1 MTDYSASS
9 WKVVAITI
17 AILAVTTFGLI
28 KFLDFYDHTW
38 GSKSLSAVSEADFVV
53 NDGYSVEALDY
64 SVIIDQR
71 TGMEYLYFPGYGVTP
86 YIDEN
91 GDVLKVVE

>member
-1 MTDYSASS
+1 MGGFSS
-9 WKVVAITI
+9 GKVAAITI
-17 AILAVTTFGLI
+17 AILIVATFGLI

-91 GDVLKVVE
+91 GEPLKVVE

>member
-1 MTDYSASS
+1 MAYHYYSVG
-9 WKVVAITI
+9 KVAAITI
-17 AILAVTTFGLI
+17 AVVLILSFGMI
-28 KFLDFYDHTW
+28 AFLDYYDHTW
-38 GSKSLSAVSEADFVV
+38 GSKSLSAVSEADFVI
-53 NDGYSVEALDY
+53 NDGYSLKVLNY

>member
-1 MTDYSASS
+1 MGGVNPG
-9 WKVVAITI
+9 KVAAITI
-17 AILAVTTFGLI
+17 AIPVVVTFVLI
-28 KFLDFYDHTW
+28 IFFDFYVHTW

-86 YIDEN
+86 YIDKN

>member
-1 MTDYSASS
+1 MGGFSS
-9 WKVVAITI
+9 GKVAAITI
-17 AILAVTTFGLI
+17 AILVVATFGLI

-71 TGMEYLYFPGYGVTP
+71 TGIEYLYFPGYGVTP

-91 GDVLKVVE
+91 GDVLRVVE

>member
-1 MTDYSASS
+1 MGGFCHG
-9 WKVVAITI
+9 KVAAITI
-17 AILAVTTFGLI
+17 AILAVLTFGAI

>member
-1 MTDYSASS
+1 MGGFSS
-9 WKVVAITI
+9 GKVATITI
-17 AILAVTTFGLI
+17 AILVVATFGLI

-53 NDGYSVEALDY
+53 NDGYSLEALDY

-71 TGMEYLYFPGYGVTP
+71 SGIEYLYFPGYGVTP

-91 GDVLKVVE
+91 GNVLKVVE

>member
-1 MTDYSASS
+1 MGGFSS
-9 WKVVAITI
+9 GKVAAITI
-17 AILAVTTFGLI
+17 AILIVATFGLI

>member
-1 MTDYSASS
+1 MGGFSS
-9 WKVVAITI
+9 GKVAAITI
-17 AILAVTTFGLI
+17 AILIVATFGLI

-38 GSKSLSAVSEADFVV
+38 GSKSLEAVSEADFVV

-71 TGMEYLYFPGYGVTP
+71 TGIEYLYFPGYGVTP

>member
-1 MTDYSASS
+1 MGGFSS
-9 WKVVAITI
+9 GKVAAITI
-17 AILAVTTFGLI
+17 AILVVATFGLI

-38 GSKSLSAVSEADFVV
+38 GSKSPSAVSEADFVA
-53 NDGYSVEALDY
+53 NDGYSVKALDY

>member
-1 MTDYSASS
+1 MADYSAG
-9 WKVVAITI
+9 KVAAITI
-17 AILAVTTFGLI
+17 AVIAILTFSMI
-28 KFLDFYDHTW
+28 AFLDYFDHTW
-38 GSKSLSAVSEADFVV
+38 GSKSLETVSEADFVI
-53 NDGYSVEALDY
+53 NDGYSLEALDY

-71 TGMEYLYFPGYGVTP
+71 SGMEYLYFPGYGVTP

>member
-1 MTDYSASS
+1 MADYSAG
-9 WKVVAITI
+9 KVAAITI
-17 AILAVTTFGLI
+17 AVLGIATFGMIL
-28 KFLDFYDHTW
+28 FLDYYDHTW

>member
-1 MTDYSASS
+1 MSNDYSAT
-9 WKVVAITI
+9 KVAIITVLVLF
-17 AILAVTTFGLI
+17 LATFGI
-28 KFLDFYDHTW
+28 IVFLDYYDHAW

-64 SVIIDQR
+64 SVIIDQM

-91 GDVLKVVE
+91 GNVLKIVE

>member
-1 MTDYSASS
+1 MGGFSS
-9 WKVVAITI
+9 GKVAAITI
-17 AILAVTTFGLI
+17 AILIVATFGLI

-91 GDVLKVVE
+91 GDVLRVVE

>member
-1 MTDYSASS
+1 MADYSAV
-9 WKVVAITI
+9 KVAAITI
-17 AILAVTTFGLI
+17 AIIVILTFGLI

-91 GDVLKVVE
+91 GNVLKVVE

>member
-1 MTDYSASS
+1 MGGFSS
-9 WKVVAITI
+9 GKVAAITI
-17 AILAVTTFGLI
+17 AMLVVATFGLI

-53 NDGYSVEALDY
+53 NDGYSLEALDY

-91 GDVLKVVE
+91 GDVLRVVE

>member
-1 MTDYSASS
+1 MGGFSS
-9 WKVVAITI
+9 GKVAAITI
-17 AILAVTTFGLI
+17 AILVVATFGLI

-53 NDGYSVEALDY
+53 NDGYSLEALDY

-71 TGMEYLYFPGYGVTP
+71 SGMEYLYFPGYGVTP

-91 GDVLKVVE
+91 GDVLRVVE

>member
-1 MTDYSASS
+1 MGGFCSG
-9 WKVVAITI
+9 KVAAIII
-17 AILAVTTFGLI
+17 AILVVATFGLI

-91 GDVLKVVE
+91 GEVLRVVE

>member
-1 MTDYSASS
+1 MSGFSS
-9 WKVVAITI
+9 GKVAAITI
-17 AILAVTTFGLI
+17 AILVVATFGII
-28 KFLDFYDHTW
+28 KFLDFYGHTW

>member
-1 MTDYSASS
+1 MGGFCSG
-9 WKVVAITI
+9 KVAAITI
-17 AILAVTTFGLI
+17 AILIVATFGLI

>member
-1 MTDYSASS
+1 MTDYSAT
-9 WKVVAITI
+9 KVAIITVLVLF
-17 AILAVTTFGLI
+17 LATFGI
-28 KFLDFYDHTW
+28 ITFLDYYDNTW
-38 GSKSLSAVSEADFVV
+38 GSKSLEAVVDADFVL

>member
-1 MTDYSASS
+1 MGGVSPG
-9 WKVVAITI
+9 KVAAITI
-17 AILAVTTFGLI
+17 AIPVAVTFVLI
-28 KFLDFYDHTW
+28 IFLDFYDHTW

>member
-1 MTDYSASS
+1 MGGFSS
-9 WKVVAITI
+9 GKVAAITI
-17 AILAVTTFGLI
+17 AILVVATFGLI

-71 TGMEYLYFPGYGVTP
+71 SGMEYLYFPGYGVTP

>member
-1 MTDYSASS
+1 MGGFSS
-9 WKVVAITI
+9 GKVAAITI
-17 AILAVTTFGLI
+17 AILVVATFGLI

-91 GDVLKVVE
+91 GEVLKVVE

>member
-1 MTDYSASS
+1 MGGFSS
-9 WKVVAITI
+9 GKVAAITI
-17 AILAVTTFGLI
+17 AILVVATFGLI

>member
-1 MTDYSASS
+1 MGGFCSG
-9 WKVVAITI
+9 KVAAITI
-17 AILAVTTFGLI
+17 AILIIATFGLI

-91 GDVLKVVE
+91 GEPLKVVE

>member
-1 MTDYSASS
+1 MGDYSASA

-17 AILAVTTFGLI
+17 AILAVATFGII

>member
-1 MTDYSASS
+1 MTDYSASA
-9 WKVVAITI
+9 WKLVAITI
-17 AILAVTTFGLI
+17 AILAVTTFGII
-28 KFLDFYDHTW
+28 KFLDYYDHTW
-38 GSKSLSAVSEADFVV
+38 GSKSLSAVSEADFLV

>member
-1 MTDYSASS
+1 MSGFSS
-9 WKVVAITI
+9 GKRLAITI
-17 AILAVTTFGLI
+17 AIIAILTFGMI
-28 KFLDFYDHTW
+28 AFLDYYDHTW
-38 GSKSLSAVSEADFVV
+38 GSKSLSAVSEADFVI
-53 NDGYSVEALDY
+53 NNGYSVEALDY

>member
-1 MTDYSASS
+1 MGGYSASA

-17 AILAVTTFGLI
+17 AILAVATFGII

>member
-1 MTDYSASS
+1 MGDYSASA

-17 AILAVTTFGLI
+17 AILAVATFGII

-71 TGMEYLYFPGYGVTP
+71 TGIEYLYFPGYGVTP

-91 GDVLKVVE
+91 GDVLRVVE

>member
-17 AILAVTTFGLI
+17 AILAVATFGLI

>member
-17 AILAVTTFGLI
+17 AILAVATFGLI
-28 KFLDFYDHTW
+28 KFLDYYDHTW

-71 TGMEYLYFPGYGVTP
+71 TGMEYLYFPGYGATP

>member
-1 MTDYSASS
+1 MGDFSHGKIA
-9 WKVVAITI
+9 AITI
-17 AILAVTTFGLI
+17 AILAVATFGMI

>member
-1 MTDYSASS
+1 MADYSVGKAA
-9 WKVVAITI
+9 AIII
-17 AILAVTTFGLI
+17 AIPVVLTFVLI
-28 KFLDFYDHTW
+28 MFLDYYDNTW
-38 GSKSLSAVSEADFVV
+38 GSKSLSEVSEADFVV

-86 YIDEN
+86 YIDEH

>member
-1 MTDYSASS
+1 MGGFCSG
-9 WKVVAITI
+9 KVAAITI
-17 AILAVTTFGLI
+17 AILVVATFGLI

>member
-1 MTDYSASS
+1 MGGVSPG
-9 WKVVAITI
+9 KVAAITI
-17 AILAVTTFGLI
+17 AIPVAVTFVLI
-28 KFLDFYDHTW
+28 IFFDFYDHTW

-71 TGMEYLYFPGYGVTP
+71 TGMEYLYFPGKGVTP
-86 YIDEN
+86 YLDKN
-91 GDVLKVVE
+91 GEPLKVVE

>member
-1 MTDYSASS
+1 MSNYSVE
-9 WKVVAITI
+9 KVAAITI
-17 AILAVTTFGLI
+17 AILVVATFGMI
-28 KFLDFYDHTW
+28 MFLDYYDHTW
-38 GSKSLSAVSEADFVV
+38 GSKSLSAVSEADFIV